1 VAGQRLV
8 NNVSEKLLR
17 LLAGAEGI
25 TCQDLGKGLLNMGRG
40 DLPRTARSLTNILR
54 FNRVFHR
61 PPANSPT
68 SAVLYSTQMTMTRPL
83 FR

>member
-1 VAGQRLV
+1 
-8 NNVSEKLLR
+8 
-17 LLAGAEGI
+17 
-25 TCQDLGKGLLNMGRG
+25 LNMGRG